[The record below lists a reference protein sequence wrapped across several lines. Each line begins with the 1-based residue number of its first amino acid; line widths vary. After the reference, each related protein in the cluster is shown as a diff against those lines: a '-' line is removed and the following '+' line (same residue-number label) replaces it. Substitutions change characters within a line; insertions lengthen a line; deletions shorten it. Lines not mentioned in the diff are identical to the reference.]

1 LRDWVTLEQR
11 WFLHG
16 VAPAVNVTSA
26 LIDTGFWLVAAVLFQ
41 LGIIRVSLLAS
52 TLVGS
57 WIVDVQRCA
66 DAQPHGQIG
75 ACDKF
80 AAESMRSPKPSRSQC
95 AALSA
100 SKLLVGPLI
109 AVRCQATSL
118 LPRSLPGTAVALAPS
133 ELGVAITVPA
143 YFNDAQRQATKDAG

>member
-1 LRDWVTLEQR
+1 
-11 WFLHG
+11 

-26 LIDTGFWLVAAVLFQ
+26 LIDRGFWLVAAVLFQ

-75 ACDKF
+75 VCDKF
-80 AAESMRSPKPSRSQC
+80 AAERDEVAQAFAKPVRCALGVEAVYRRGVPTPIGTLLMHLAVEGSPLGTLIHTLTASRCNRELADCVRSSPEQSGEPPFV
-95 AALSA
+95 
-100 SKLLVGPLI
+100 KLL
-109 AVRCQATSL
+109 L
-118 LPRSLPGTAVALAPS
+118 LPSGR
-133 ELGVAITVPA
+133 
-143 YFNDAQRQATKDAG
+143 